1 MNDYIYA
8 HIEML
13 GWLDGQQG
21 KEMDFSSS
29 YYRNFFCHFLRSMTW
44 IIMSQIIVL
53 TILPIGEDTS
63 QRT

>member
-29 YYRNFFCHFLRSMTW
+29 YYRNFFCHFLRSM
-44 IIMSQIIVL
+44 SA
-53 TILPIGEDTS
+53 
-63 QRT
+63 